1 MSRATEGFSARTA
14 MVLDSMAFIRS
25 SVYRV
30 PASNRRWQE
39 RNTSAQQHW
48 HDAHFDRK
56 VGTCPSSRFYGQV
69 DQRSDM
75 RSHEELAHSS
85 SLRTETLVGR
95 GGIESTAGGRLPS
108 EGGRRIPSIAIAA
121 RKHQHAG
128 PLFIFDAGG
137 SGQRRIA
144 STA

>member
-1 MSRATEGFSARTA
+1 MTSEKSSFAFLREKRRA
-14 MVLDSMAFIRS
+14 V
-25 SVYRV
+25 
-30 PASNRRWQE
+30 N
-39 RNTSAQQHW
+39 
-48 HDAHFDRK
+48 
-56 VGTCPSSRFYGQV
+56 CPICLIYGQV

-85 SLRTETLVGR
+85 SLRTETPVGR

-108 EGGRRIPSIAIAA
+108 EGGRRIPSITIAA